1 MKIGDLVQVN
11 HMCDAG
17 DLWDL
22 YGIVVGFKNLLNV
35 DLARVQ
41 ILSELANGTTTLI
54 RKSALDVLNKR
65 EQSNNDL

>member
-1 MKIGDLVQVN
+1 MKVGDLVQVN
-11 HMCDAG
+11 HLCDAG
-17 DLWDL
+17 GLWDL

-41 ILSELANGTTTLI
+41 ILSELTNGRTTLI

-65 EQSNNDL
+65 EDTNA